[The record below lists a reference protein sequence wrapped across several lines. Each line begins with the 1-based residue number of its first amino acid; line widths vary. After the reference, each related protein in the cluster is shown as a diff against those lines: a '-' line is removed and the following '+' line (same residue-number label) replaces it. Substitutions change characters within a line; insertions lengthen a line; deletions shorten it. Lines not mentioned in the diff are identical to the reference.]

1 MIKNFDQLLEKL
13 RNQKEKKTVVIAAA
27 QTESAIEAAV
37 MAKKENLANS
47 LLVGDKEVIE
57 QIITE
62 KFPEFSG
69 QFEIEDTGKDMQKA
83 CIKAVETIHQNRAQ
97 IILKGKADT
106 ALLLKAV
113 LDKEKGLGTG
123 EVMSDVLAYETPEKL
138 ILMSD
143 GGIVLYPDLKEKIS
157 IVKNAVKVA
166 HSLDNPNPKVA
177 LLAAVEVVNP
187 KMQCTLD
194 AAMITKMN
202 HRKQITG
209 CIVDGPLAFD
219 NAIDMEAAKI
229 KGIESPVAGQAD
241 VLIVPNIEAGN
252 IFGKSLTYCAKYRVA
267 HVVMGTKAPILIASR
282 ADNAETK
289 MLCMAMGIAA
299 ADFS

>member
-13 RNQKEKKTVVIAAA
+13 RHNQTKKTVVIAAA
-27 QTESAIEAAV
+27 QTGSAIEAAV
-37 MAKKENLANS
+37 MAKKEELANS
-47 LLVGDKEVIE
+47 LLVGDKVEIE
-57 QIITE
+57 KILSE
-62 KFPEFSG
+62 KFPEYVG
-69 QFEIEDTGKDMQKA
+69 VFEIEDTGSDMVKA
-83 CIKAVETIHQNRAQ
+83 CSKAVETIHQNRAQ

-106 ALLLKAV
+106 AMLLKAV

-123 EVMSDVLAYETPEKL
+123 EVISDVLAYEMDDKL
-138 ILMSD
+138 YLMTD

-177 LLAAVEVVNP
+177 MLSAVEVVNP
-187 KMQCTLD
+187 KMQCTMD
-194 AAMITKMN
+194 AAIIAKMN
-202 HRKQITG
+202 QRKQITG
-209 CIVDGPLAFD
+209 CVIDGPLALD
-219 NAIDMEAAKI
+219 NAINLNAAKI

-241 VLIVPNIEAGN
+241 ILVAPNIEAGN
-252 IFGKSLTYCAKYRVA
+252 IFGKSLTYCSKVRIA

-282 ADNAETK
+282 ADDAETK

-299 ADFS
+299 ADYS